1 LTLSR
6 SLRLSLIARLP
17 QVEQRVQGQG
27 ERDELV
33 DDVLAAH
40 ADAVFRYALRLTR
53 DRTAAQDL
61 MQDTLLRGW
70 QARRSLRDVAA
81 ARVWLLRIATNL
93 YRDHCRGNRPTEPI
107 LAEPTDGTPPIASRL
122 EHRECVVQ
130 ALAAL
135 DDLPPRQRQAMHL
148 VTIEQLSQIDAAD
161 VLGITVDALKA
172 SLSLARRQLRER
184 LKDLY
189 EELCGTR
196 TK

>member
-1 LTLSR
+1 MTLSR

-27 ERDELV
+27 ERTEPV

-70 QARRSLRDVAA
+70 QSRRSLRDVAA

-93 YRDHCRGNRPTEPI
+93 HRDHCRGTRPTEPI
-107 LAEPTDGTPPIASRL
+107 LAEPTDGTPPIAARY
-122 EHRECVVQ
+122 EHRECVAQ
-130 ALAAL
+130 AIAAL

-148 VTIEQLSQIDAAD
+148 VTIEQLSHNDAAE

-189 EELCGTR
+189 EELRGMR